1 MRIVFQMLREPRKY
15 IIGTNE
21 ERRWLIIATCI
32 NTIFARAPRILR
44 AANAEG
50 NRVLDVTIPVSKPA
64 LYATALV
71 VVAPERYI
79 WYRLRL

>member
-1 MRIVFQMLREPRKY
+1 MLREPRKY